1 MLNLRK
7 LGPVMSAAAI
17 GAVVTVGGAG
27 IAAANSSTPATRAA
41 VPGTA
46 AAKAPCLALW
56 AVVNKGGKLQRAGC
70 PGTTSSFVGD
80 GYQVLFYRNVRDCA
94 YVADAG
100 NSGSSGIAG
109 PAIVTTAGRRGH
121 VRGVFV
127 AAYSLTGKTIQ
138 RGFHLIAEC

>member
-1 MLNLRK
+1 MLNLRE

-17 GAVVTVGGAG
+17 GAVLTIGGAG
-27 IAAANSSTPATRAA
+27 IAAANSSAPDTRAA

-46 AAKAPCLALW
+46 AAPAPCLTLW
-56 AVVNKGGKLQRAGC
+56 AVVSKGGKLQRAGC

-80 GYQVLFYRNVRDCA
+80 GYQVLFNRNVRDCA
-94 YVADAG
+94 YVAVAG
-100 NSGSSGIAG
+100 NAGSNGIAG

-127 AAYSLTGKTIQ
+127 AVFSLTGKIIQ